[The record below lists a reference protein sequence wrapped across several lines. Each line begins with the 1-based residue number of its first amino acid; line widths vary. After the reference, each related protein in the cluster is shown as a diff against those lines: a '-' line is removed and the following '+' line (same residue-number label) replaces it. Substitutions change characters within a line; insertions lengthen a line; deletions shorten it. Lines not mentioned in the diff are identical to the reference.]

1 MCWLSRKVFC
11 CIVVSCIYYV
21 KSLSECTTDRL
32 IYIAHI
38 LRISVQRVGCF
49 QIRELWDTFY
59 GLIIV
64 IELSVK
70 SFVIY
75 CSVVFGALLQYL
87 SGFFVFLYD
96 AGD

>member
-1 MCWLSRKVFC
+1 M
-11 CIVVSCIYYV
+11 
-21 KSLSECTTDRL
+21 
-32 IYIAHI
+32 
-38 LRISVQRVGCF
+38 
-49 QIRELWDTFY
+49 
-59 GLIIV
+59 